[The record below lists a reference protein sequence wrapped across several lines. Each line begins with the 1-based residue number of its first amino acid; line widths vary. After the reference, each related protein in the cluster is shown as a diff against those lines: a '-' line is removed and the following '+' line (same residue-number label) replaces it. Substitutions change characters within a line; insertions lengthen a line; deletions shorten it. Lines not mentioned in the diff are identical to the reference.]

1 MLSRAASA
9 AATDYRLDMAL
20 RWAAIHSVA
29 AVAAF
34 SAERWQPPVTA
45 ADIAEP
51 GRHRARLGARPAP
64 S

>member
-1 MLSRAASA
+1 MVLSRAASA

-34 SAERWQPPVTA
+34 SAEHYSR
-45 ADIAEP
+45 
-51 GRHRARLGARPAP
+51 R
-64 S
+64 